1 MLIISD
7 NQSVSQS
14 ALSLCQSAQHIPES
28 NYSLAYVLS
37 QVSMSD
43 CTVTTMYDEKLL
55 FPVSVDSSKLEHSC
69 MPQS

>member
-7 NQSVSQS
+7 NQSVSQP
-14 ALSLCQSAQHIPES
+14 SLICANLHSTFLNLTAA
-28 NYSLAYVLS
+28 LAYVLS
-37 QVSMSD
+37 QASMSD

-55 FPVSVDSSKLEHSC
+55 FPASVASSKLEHSC